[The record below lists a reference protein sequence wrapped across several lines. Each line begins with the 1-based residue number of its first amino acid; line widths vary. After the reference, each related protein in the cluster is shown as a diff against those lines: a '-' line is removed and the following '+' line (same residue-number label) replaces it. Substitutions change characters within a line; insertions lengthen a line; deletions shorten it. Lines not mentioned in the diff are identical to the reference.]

1 MSDDLWGFRIKY
13 GDIEIEYRD
22 NNTNRVSVEYGRVRE
37 WLEKTVEKQLTTL
50 EKQVKELKED
60 MADLKRIQK
69 EDQYKPD
76 KTLRRP

>member
-37 WLEKTVEKQLTTL
+37 WLEKTVEKQLTAL